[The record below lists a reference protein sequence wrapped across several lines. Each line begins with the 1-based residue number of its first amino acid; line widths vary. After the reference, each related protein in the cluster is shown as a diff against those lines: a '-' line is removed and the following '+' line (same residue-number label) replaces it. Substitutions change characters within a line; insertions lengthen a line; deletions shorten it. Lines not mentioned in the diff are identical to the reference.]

1 MARQRSVVLSGFMA
15 TGKSTVGQLVAA
27 RLGLPFRDTD
37 ADVETQ
43 AGRAVADIFV
53 DSGETE
59 FRAFERDAVARALA
73 EHEGVL
79 AVGGGA
85 VLDEGTRAA
94 MAGHEVVF
102 LSVEVKDAAAR
113 VGFNRDRPLL
123 LGNPRAQW
131 LRLMEARRPLYE
143 QVAVATV
150 PTDGRTPAQVADDVV
165 HVVVKK
171 QPGGT
176 RR

>member
-1 MARQRSVVLSGFMA
+1 VVVLVGPPGA
-15 TGKSTVGQLVAA
+15 GKTTVGALVAA
-27 RLGLPFRDTD
+27 RLAVPFRDTD
-37 ADVETQ
+37 ADVESQT
-43 AGRAVADIFV
+43 GRSVADIFV
-53 DSGETE
+53 DSGEDE
-59 FRAFERDAVARALA
+59 FRALERAAVARALA

-85 VLDEGTRAA
+85 VLDEGTRAILA
-94 MAGHEVVF
+94 DHAVVF
-102 LSVEVKDAAAR
+102 LSVEVKDAASR

-150 PTDGRTPAQVADDVV
+150 PTDGRTPDEVADDVV
-165 HVVVKK
+165 QAVASQ
-171 QPGGT
+171 QPGGAP
-176 RR
+176 R